1 MFVCPASAVG
11 CPKKVSTGACCAGL
25 QGSPRLMSSSVSS
38 SAPEATQSSAAPSD
52 STYVLDAMIGSEG
65 LDKALQ
71 AEGHPKSRSFSFW
84 SWLMG
89 RQQS

>member
-11 CPKKVSTGACCAGL
+11 CPKKVSTGAVCGGL
-25 QGSPRLMSSSVSS
+25 QGSPGAMSFSASP
-38 SAPEATQSSAAPSD
+38 SAPKVTQSSAAPSD
-52 STYVLDAMIGSEG
+52 STYVLDAMNGSEG

-71 AEGHPKSRSFSFW
+71 AEGHLKSRSFSIW